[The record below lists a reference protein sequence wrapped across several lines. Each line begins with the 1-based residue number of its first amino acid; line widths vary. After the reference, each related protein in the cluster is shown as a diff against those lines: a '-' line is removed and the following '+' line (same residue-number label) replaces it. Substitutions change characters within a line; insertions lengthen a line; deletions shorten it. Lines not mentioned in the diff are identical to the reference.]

1 VQIAKPH
8 ARPGRRPQARVGG
21 RSSPAPAQ

>member
-8 ARPGRRPQARVGG
+8 ARPGRRPQARMRG